1 MNSPLSQNFVNLV
14 SKRFQESF
22 FKQLFFFFFLDA
34 ILNNIKFELFLCVLR
49 FTLQD

>member
-14 SKRFQESF
+14 SKRFEESF
-22 FKQLFFFFFLDA
+22 FKQLFFLDA

>member
-22 FKQLFFFFFLDA
+22 FKQLFFFLDT